1 MEALLWGPLEVR
13 GCISMNEM
21 HDMNDV
27 HPLLPEVPDEKV
39 SLLF

>member
-1 MEALLWGPLEVR
+1 MEALLRGPLEVR
-13 GCISMNEM
+13 GYTSMNEM
-21 HDMNDV
+21 HVMNAV